1 MQSWK
6 TRFATFTAILL
17 FTAFMGAG
25 NSQQIGLVIRAIGVF
40 AGLIALFA
48 MILPSMIPWFIEL
61 AKMIA
66 KVERE
71 RKIRLAK
78 TIFVVLVATHL
89 VGFIII
95 HFQNRPGSPVQLA
108 PGIAY
113 SSEMFNKCE
122 VHTTTIDLEQVRP
135 MILKAQ
141 DMADGKRTLSQMFQ
155 AAGATAA
162 VNGDFYNAKSVQ
174 GFLLSRGRRYTAPRK
189 DRPALGFSNNGTR
202 ADIDTYQFASDARV
216 EITNPDKPGNKPDK
230 FRLRWS
236 YNSDDYVPGDIGVYT
251 ASHGQAD
258 GAGCAK
264 NVLQARVLLEGYQG
278 GDGDLCGVIT
288 KVVENPE
295 TNLKPEGNEV
305 ILVAANENG
314 VPLDLS
320 VFSWAKRNFAKN
332 RLVKAHL
339 HVAPKPP
346 STIISGAP
354 QFLQYGEYIV
364 QENSNPHLSGRAT
377 ARTAVGIS
385 SDGRYL
391 TVVVAE
397 GPTKW
402 FAVRPKETVLRLV
415 RGDIGGFAKSIWDN
429 LTRFTRSCFVN
440 GLLSKVLGLTRI
452 SRGMTLQ
459 DMAKYMRTKGDVSS
473 AINLDGGNCAEM
485 VITNRNG
492 YKIVNQTM
500 EGSEERI
507 ATGLA
512 FKTR

>member
-1 MQSWK
+1 MNWK
-6 TRFATFTAILL
+6 TRCAIFGAILL
-17 FTAFMGAG
+17 FTVFMGGG

-40 AGLIALFA
+40 AGLIALIA
-48 MILPSMIPWFIEL
+48 MALPSMIPFFGRQAE
-61 AKMIA
+61 KIA
-66 KVERE
+66 SIDRQRQTIMAV
-71 RKIRLAK
+71 KI
-78 TIFVVLVATHL
+78 VGVLIATHL
-89 VGFIII
+89 VGLIIV
-95 HFQNRPGSPVQLA
+95 HLQNRPDPPTKLA
-108 PGIAY
+108 PGITY

-122 VHTTTIDLEQVRP
+122 VHTLIIDLEQTRP

-174 GFLLSRGRRYTAPRK
+174 GFLLSHGRRFTAPRK

-216 EITNPDKPGNKPDK
+216 EITNPNKPGNKPDK

-236 YNSDDYVPGDIGVYT
+236 YNSDDYVPGDVGVYT

-264 NVLQARVLLEGYQG
+264 EVLQARVSLENCQE
-278 GDGDLCGVIT
+278 GDNDLHGVIT
-288 KVVENPE
+288 EVVENPE
-295 TNLKPEGNEV
+295 TNLKPEGNEI
-305 ILVAANENG
+305 ILVAANENT
-314 VPLDLS
+314 VLSDLS
-320 VFSWAKRNFAKN
+320 VYGWAKRNFSNSKMV
-332 RLVKAHL
+332 LTHL
-339 HVAPKPP
+339 HVTPKPP
-346 STIISGAP
+346 ESIISGAP

-364 QENSNPHLSGRAT
+364 QEGGNPHLSGRQT

-385 SDGRYL
+385 NDGRYL

-397 GPTKW
+397 GSTKW

-415 RGDIGGFAKSIWDN
+415 RGDIGGFSRSIWDN
-429 LTRFTRSCFVN
+429 LTRFTRSCIEN
-440 GLLSKVLGLTRI
+440 GLLSKILGLTRM

-459 DMAKYMRTKGDVSS
+459 DMARYMRTKGDVSS

-485 VITNRNG
+485 IVANSNG
-492 YKIVNQTM
+492 YKRVNQTM

-512 FKTR
+512 FKPR